1 LCSPIPPLLL
11 ISWLIPLQH
20 CCTANMQAQDIT

>member
-1 LCSPIPPLLL
+1 LFSPIPALLW

-20 CCTANMQAQDIT
+20 CCTANMRAQDIT